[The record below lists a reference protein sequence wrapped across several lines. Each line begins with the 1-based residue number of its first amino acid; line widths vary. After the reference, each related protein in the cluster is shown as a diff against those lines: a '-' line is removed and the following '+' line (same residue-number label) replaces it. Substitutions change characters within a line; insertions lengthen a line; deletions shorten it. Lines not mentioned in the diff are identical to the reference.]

1 MVAVIFNLL
10 KVFALLPIFLLLSI
24 FVFYTPGYLLINQAR
39 LKLRDDE
46 KIVLSTGLGLIVF
59 LIIAI
64 LFALLKVRFLVPF
77 IYLGLTLYALYKFKN
92 ENFLPFARIFKQKLL
107 MLFLL
112 TGTLVEGFINFP
124 SGFPFKEGYF
134 YWSSQGHDGLWH
146 VAIIE
151 AIKKTFPPDNLLFAG
166 EKFYNYHYFADI
178 IEAEFSRI
186 FPFFSI
192 LDLYFRYFPFII
204 CLLIGLATYAFLT
217 TWQKNKTVGLLGVFF
232 TYFVGSF
239 GYVVLLIQKR
249 GFLGGETIFWASQLN
264 TIIGNPPHA
273 FCFILLPAFLLCFY
287 HYLKKQS
294 WALFAFCVLLGGFLL
309 GFKISSAVVL
319 LSGLGISSLLA
330 YVFQKRKDLILLT
343 ISLGITNFIIF
354 RAITRGNGP
363 FLIFEPWWF
372 IRTMVVAPD
381 RLNWLDLELRRQ
393 FYLAKG
399 GWRSTLRILEYESIA
414 FLIFLLGNLGMR
426 FIGFWGVSKNI
437 FSKGFLKNP
446 IVSVL
451 LFGMVTAFLVPLFF
465 LQNGIVSNLIQ
476 FMQYFL
482 LFFGYFG
489 AITLYAILKAI
500 RPAVLKSLF
509 LAIFI
514 FFSIP
519 TVVGNLFE
527 FYNKPALTI
536 VSNEEIEGLAQLKLL
551 TNDSDIILTKPFNPY
566 AHSLYKHQPWPI
578 YAWDSTPYVSAYTAR
593 QTFYTDEGMLKQLHL
608 PTEERLNA
616 IKAFFDKDIPL
627 ETKAD
632 FIKDNHIT
640 FIYLRNEELDENLSL
655 TLSKLKLK
663 KIFSNSEVTIFRVE
677 NIMI

>member
-1 MVAVIFNLL
+1 MEVVIFNLL
-10 KVFALLPIFLLLSI
+10 NVLALLPVFLLLAI
-24 FVFYTPGYLLINQAR
+24 FVFYLPGYLLISQAR

-77 IYLGLTLYALYKFKN
+77 IYLGFTLYALYKFKN
-92 ENFLPFARIFKQKLL
+92 ENFLPFVRIFKEKLL

-124 SGFPFKEGYF
+124 NSFPFKEGHL

-146 VAIIE
+146 VAIME

-192 LDLYFRYFPFII
+192 LDLYFRYFPFIV

-217 TWQKNKTVGLLGVFF
+217 TWQKNKTIGLLGVFF

-239 GYVVLLIQKR
+239 GYVVLLIQKK
-249 GFLGGETIFWASQLN
+249 GFFGGETIFWASQLN

-294 WALFAFCVLLGGFLL
+294 WALFVFCVLLGGFLL

-330 YVFQKRKDLILLT
+330 YIFQKRKDLILLT

-354 RAITRGNGP
+354 RAITRGNEP

-372 IRTMVVAPD
+372 IRTMVIAPD

-399 GWRSTLRILEYESIA
+399 GWRSILRILEYESIA

-426 FIGFWGVSKNI
+426 FIGFWSIGKNVLSK
-437 FSKGFLKNP
+437 KFLRSP
-446 IVSVL
+446 INSVL
-451 LFGMVTAFLVPLFF
+451 LVGMVTSFLIPLFF
-465 LQNGIVSNLIQ
+465 LQGGIVSNIIQ

-482 LFFGYFG
+482 LIFGFYG
-489 AITLYAILKAI
+489 AIALYG
-500 RPAVLKSLF
+500 VLKGFKKKTWQYIF
-509 LAIFI
+509 LAIFV
-514 FFSIP
+514 FLSVP
-519 TVVGNLFE
+519 TVIGNLVE
-527 FYNKPALTI
+527 FYGKSPLAVVTYK
-536 VSNEEIEGLAQLKLL
+536 EIEALDYLKSISQE
-551 TNDSDIILTKPFNPY
+551 DDVFLTKPFDENSHY
-566 AHSLYKHQPWPI
+566 QYEHQPWPI
-578 YAWDSTPYVSAYTAR
+578 YAWDSTPYVSAYTTR
-593 QTFYTDEGMLKQLHL
+593 QTFYTAEGMLKQLHL

-616 IKAFFDKDIPL
+616 MKAFFDKDVPL

-677 NIMI
+677 I